1 MVDFFDKYYEDIN
14 FAISKIQKSKIKKIS
29 KYFLR
34 ANNRKKKIILFG
46 NGASAAISSHVSVDL
61 TKTLNFRAL
70 NFNEAD
76 LITCFSNDFGYEQW
90 MSKAIEYY
98 ADKGDLIIL
107 ISSSGK
113 SKNIL
118 NAAKKCQAL
127 KLDLITLSGFYKNN
141 PLNKYG
147 NINIWVDSKKYNIIE
162 TIHQTIL
169 LSALDYLIEEKNI

>member
-1 MVDFFDKYYEDIN
+1 
-14 FAISKIQKSKIKKIS
+14 
-29 KYFLR
+29 
-34 ANNRKKKIILFG
+34 
-46 NGASAAISSHVSVDL
+46 
-61 TKTLNFRAL
+61 
-70 NFNEAD
+70 
-76 LITCFSNDFGYEQW
+76 

-118 NAAKKCQAL
+118 NAAKKCQSI